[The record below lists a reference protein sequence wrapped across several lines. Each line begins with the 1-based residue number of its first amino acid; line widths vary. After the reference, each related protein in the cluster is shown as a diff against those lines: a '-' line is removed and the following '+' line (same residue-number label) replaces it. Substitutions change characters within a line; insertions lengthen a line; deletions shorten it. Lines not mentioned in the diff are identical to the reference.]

1 MPSPRMSH
9 VVVVAVV
16 VVPPDSGTQ
25 YRRPDINSFHRRPI
39 EDIME
44 EEEYEDEWK
53 RWCSRCRAI
62 NHAALQSCR
71 NDNAPERDAYCSLST
86 RSVRV
91 NDVTYDVHS
100 PSTAASHHTYPLSLS
115 WMMRMRMS
123 FLSSY
128 QHLGTQSQRAYHDD
142 GVAFPWIG
150 IEQRQ

>member
-1 MPSPRMSH
+1 MLSPRRSF

-25 YRRPDINSFHRRPI
+25 YRRHDINSFRRRPI

-62 NHAALQSCR
+62 DHAVLQSCR
-71 NDNAPERDAYCSLST
+71 NDNAPERDAYCSSST
-86 RSVRV
+86 RSVRI
-91 NDVTYDVHS
+91 NDVTYDV
-100 PSTAASHHTYPLSLS
+100 PLPLS
-115 WMMRMRMS
+115 WMMRMRML

-128 QHLGTQSQRAYHDD
+128 QHLGTQSQRTYHDD
-142 GVAFPWIG
+142 GVAFPWISF
-150 IEQRQ
+150 EQRQ

>member
-1 MPSPRMSH
+1 
-9 VVVVAVV
+9 
-16 VVPPDSGTQ
+16 
-25 YRRPDINSFHRRPI
+25 
-39 EDIME
+39 ME

-53 RWCSRCRAI
+53 RWCPRCRAI

-91 NDVTYDVHS
+91 NDVTYDV
-100 PSTAASHHTYPLSLS
+100 PLPLS